1 MNLEGFKQRC
11 NNDFEK
17 NPSTSQIKTVFST
30 IIIFFYI
37 IIFFILNI
45 LSNIEDLGCGRIS
58 TKKPGRMRFFGPSRS
73 PKRSGIM

>member
-1 MNLEGFKQRC
+1 MTGF
-11 NNDFEK
+11 FAL
-17 NPSTSQIKTVFST
+17 F
-30 IIIFFYI
+30 IFMGILNAFNARTTR
-37 IIFFILNI
+37 LNI